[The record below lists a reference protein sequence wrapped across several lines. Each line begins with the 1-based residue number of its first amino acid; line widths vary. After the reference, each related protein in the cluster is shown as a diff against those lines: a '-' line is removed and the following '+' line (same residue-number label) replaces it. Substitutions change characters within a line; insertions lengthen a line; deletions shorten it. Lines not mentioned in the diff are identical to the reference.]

1 MLVNLLLLIAFLGVA
16 FAEKS
21 GPALNWQ
28 SVAIDSSGKYHVA
41 AAAYNNEWD
50 KGYPI
55 YLSDDYG
62 VSWKQSKS
70 PEFDWRNIYSDPT
83 GQLLIGFAVY
93 NNYSSF
99 STPPLQISK
108 DRGNTWTTGADTTSF
123 WVRNEITASNSSLWT
138 VVNSGWYESADVGK
152 HWSKVANIV
161 NKQSTAYVSIADG
174 SVDWSG
180 QHHYVSCDGAFAASH
195 NSGQSYT
202 TYWSVLSTSVETDP
216 TGQYVFI
223 LTDKSLS
230 YSADYAST
238 WTVLKDFT
246 VSGSLV
252 VTPTFLKITSD
263 HKYVYLLEK
272 SSSTSTT
279 TTLVRFTVSSK
290 SSKTVFSTS
299 YTVNDVAISDTGNS
313 MIISTTSNLF
323 YTTKNSGSNW
333 TTHTISV

>member
-1 MLVNLLLLIAFLGVA
+1 M
-16 FAEKS
+16 
-21 GPALNWQ
+21 
-28 SVAIDSSGKYHVA
+28 
-41 AAAYNNEWD
+41 
-50 KGYPI
+50 
-55 YLSDDYG
+55 
-62 VSWKQSKS
+62 
-70 PEFDWRNIYSDPT
+70 
-83 GQLLIGFAVY
+83 
-93 NNYSSF
+93 
-99 STPPLQISK
+99 
-108 DRGNTWTTGADTTSF
+108 
-123 WVRNEITASNSSLWT
+123 
-138 VVNSGWYESADVGK
+138 NSGWYESFDVGK

-161 NKQSTAYVSIADG
+161 NKQSNAYVSITDG

-195 NSGQSYT
+195 NNGQSYT

-216 TGQYVFI
+216 TGQYVII

-246 VSGSLV
+246 VSGSPV

-279 TTLVRFTVSSK
+279 TTLVHFTVSSK

-313 MIISTTSNLF
+313 MIISSMILVIIVIQVRCRHRTCSILRRTQDPIGQPIVLVFKS
-323 YTTKNSGSNW
+323 YYEQERKNSFNRNI
-333 TTHTISV
+333 ISFRTELS